1 METARS
7 VNKPH
12 RRLRERYRTI
22 RAWCAAGI
30 LSFFAVIPTQI
41 NAQGVL
47 GHLLDEESGQPVATA
62 QVVLAD
68 STGKVVG
75 RALSDSTGRFFI
87 EVDLGTYSLVVSR
100 LSYEPEHV
108 TDIRITNSSVMA
120 IRIRLSPNAVEL
132 PGLLVQG
139 ERRVRSLRAN
149 GFYQRKQRGFGYF
162 VEVSQL
168 RRLQAVRPTELV
180 RRMPGIVT
188 RDGEIRTTR
197 GLTRGVFSGAGPQNC
212 LLQVV
217 VDGIYRGVNMD
228 EALTV
233 EEIEAIEV
241 YTGAS
246 NVPPR
251 WQAVANLGYVNGLI
265 GETTP
270 TCGLVLVWTRR

>member
-1 METARS
+1 MVRS
-7 VNKPH
+7 VKGTH
-12 RRLRERYRTI
+12 RRVRERYRTPC
-22 RAWCAAGI
+22 AWRVAGI
-30 LSFFAVIPTQI
+30 LSLLALLPIPI
-41 NAQGVL
+41 SAQAVL
-47 GHLLDEESGQPVATA
+47 GRLFDEESGLPVATA

-87 EVDLGTYSLVVSR
+87 AVELGTYSLVVNR

-108 TDIRITNSSVMA
+108 TDIKITNRSVIA
-120 IRIRLSPNAVEL
+120 IRIQLSPDAVEL

-149 GFYQRKQRGFGYF
+149 GFYDRKQRGFGYF

-188 RDGEIRTTR
+188 RDGEVRSTR

-217 VDGIYRGVNMD
+217 VDGIYRGVNLD
-228 EALTV
+228 DALIV

-241 YTGAS
+241 YTGSS
-246 NVPPR
+246 NVPPK
-251 WQAVANLGYVNGLI
+251 WQALANLGYLNGLI
-265 GETTP
+265 EETTP